1 MEQIGYKITDWIF
14 FFNQRNKRNLDR
26 ILSHPLNRDL
36 KGELVTWKLIT
47 VILPVVT
54 FLVVLI
60 LNITTNIDKPVL
72 FLQFMNNGSLPII
85 SFGILTSGMP
95 YLLEQLQTYPDFH
108 VIRRRVMAIAMI
120 FLFLSASLYTLQTL
134 HIINQSLNCW
144 TSLLL
149 LVASIYVFFFSS
161 TIGFKMFA
169 LQSRNITSLP
179 EEMEQNIQDLQN
191 AVEDLD

>member
-1 MEQIGYKITDWIF
+1 MEQIGFKLTEWIF
-14 FFNQRNKRNLDR
+14 FFDQKNKENLNK
-26 ILSHPLNRDL
+26 ILTHQINKDL

-47 VILPVVT
+47 VVLPVVT
-54 FLVVLI
+54 FFVVLI
-60 LNITTNIDKPVL
+60 LNISTNIDKPEL

-108 VIRRRVMAIAMI
+108 IIRRRVMAIAMI

-134 HIINQSLNCW
+134 HIINERLNCC

-149 LVASIYVFFFSS
+149 LLASIYVFFFSS
-161 TIGFKMFA
+161 SVGFKMFV
-169 LQSRNITSLP
+169 LQSRNINSLP
-179 EEMEQNIQDLQN
+179 EDIEQNIQGLQN
-191 AVEDLD
+191 AVEDLE